1 MKNVIRTTAKIVL
14 PLLFGLVLLWLLY
27 RKVDLDEMLL
37 VIRKGVRYDIILLS
51 LIFGLLGNIIR
62 GYRWSLL
69 INSLGVKFKKSNA
82 VLAVVGNYAVNLVL
96 PRVGEIWRC
105 GVVAKYDNISF
116 TKLIGTLVIDRVF
129 DTIMV
134 GLITLGIFL
143 FNISFFT
150 SFFAKNPELM
160 DGVYELSH
168 SIWLYVGITLFIT
181 FIWVLFTY
189 FSHLK
194 IIRKLKEVLSSIW
207 DGMKSIWLLKQK
219 IRFIIQTILIWTCYF
234 FFFYITF
241 YAFDFTRE
249 LGFKVGLIAFAMSSI
264 AVAVPVQGGIGPWH
278 FMVIA
283 TLVTYGVRDTDA
295 SAFALVV
302 HTVQTVWTG
311 LVGLLAV
318 VLLPLL
324 NKRSLVNHAH
334 ARKKKDENLDR

>member
-1 MKNVIRTTAKIVL
+1 MKLTNVIRTAAKIVL

-27 RKVDLDEMLL
+27 RKVDFSEMMQ
-37 VIRKGVRYDIILLS
+37 VIRKGVRYDIICFS
-51 LIFGLLGNIIR
+51 LIFGLLGNVVR
-62 GYRWSLL
+62 GFRWALL
-69 INSLGVKFKKSNA
+69 IDSLGVKFKKSNA
-82 VLAVVGNYAVNLVL
+82 ILAVVGNYAVNLVL

-129 DTIMV
+129 DTVMV

-150 SFFAKNPELM
+150 HFFAKNPDLM
-160 DGVYELSH
+160 DGFYELSH
-168 SIWLYVGITLFIT
+168 SVWLYIGIILFVSV
-181 FIWVLFTY
+181 IWVLFAY

-194 IIRKLKEVLSSIW
+194 IIRKVKDILRNVW
-207 DGMKSIWLLKQK
+207 DGMKSIWLLKHK
-219 IRFIIQTILIWTCYF
+219 IRFSVQTILIWTCYF
-234 FFFYITF
+234 LFFYTTF
-241 YAFDFTRE
+241 YAFDFTRD
-249 LGFKVGLIAFAMSSI
+249 LGVKVGLIAFAMSSI

-283 TLVTYGVRDTDA
+283 TLMTYGVTETDA

-302 HTVQTVWTG
+302 HTIQTIWTG

-318 VLLPLL
+318 LILPFM
-324 NKRSLVNHAH
+324 NRRKSNNSL
-334 ARKKKDENLDR
+334 KETEK